1 MKKTLLFAALAVLG
15 LGAVGCSSDDSSSK
29 QYHNEIQGEW
39 VEVKT
44 LFLDK
49 DRKVIAEEIATDNE
63 GCGFDEVEFKG
74 NILISKSPF
83 RLEEGADCRVE
94 TEEIE
99 FTLSGRIM
107 TVQIQG
113 EEEIEEI
120 KSTIIEVSASTLTIE
135 SSDIDGDFPDEVKYI
150 QTKHS
155 KKVPL

>member
-74 NILISKSPF
+74 NTLINKSPF
-83 RLEEGADCRVE
+83 RLGEGADCQVE

-99 FTLSGRIM
+99 FTLSGRII
-107 TVQIQG
+107 TVQIQE

-150 QTKHS
+150 QIKHS
-155 KKVPL
+155 KKVTL

>member
-39 VEVKT
+39 IEVKT

-49 DRKVIAEEIATDNE
+49 DRKIIAEEIATDNE
-63 GCGFDEVEFKG
+63 GCGFDEVEFTG
-74 NILISKSPF
+74 NTLISKSPF
-83 RLEEGADCRVE
+83 RLGEGADCRVE

-99 FTLSGRIM
+99 FTLSGRII

-135 SSDIDGDFPDEVKYI
+135 SSDIDGDFPDEVKFI
-150 QTKHS
+150 QVKHS
-155 KKVPL
+155 KKVTL